1 MKEQPVAT
9 HQYTILQDT
18 QKIWLIH
25 TRPTLKL
32 AMFLQK
38 YKDKQYFRG
47 HNIWTENVFVT
58 QMSIHAAILFV
69 ELCGLQ

>member
-1 MKEQPVAT
+1 MKEKSVAT

-18 QKIWLIH
+18 EKMWLIH

-32 AMFLQK
+32 VMFLQK
-38 YKDKQYFRG
+38 YKDKQYFHV
-47 HNIWTENVFVT
+47 HNILTENVFVT
-58 QMSIHAAILFV
+58 QVSNNATVLFV

>member
-1 MKEQPVAT
+1 MKEQSVAT

-18 QKIWLIH
+18 QKMWLIH

-32 AMFLQK
+32 VMFLQK

-47 HNIWTENVFVT
+47 HNISTENVFVT
-58 QMSIHAAILFV
+58 QVSINAAVLFA

>member
-1 MKEQPVAT
+1 MKEQSFAT
-9 HQYTILQDT
+9 YQYTVLQDT
-18 QKIWLIH
+18 HKIWLIH
-25 TRPTLKL
+25 TRPTFKPV
-32 AMFLQK
+32 MFLQK

-58 QMSIHAAILFV
+58 QVSINAAILFV